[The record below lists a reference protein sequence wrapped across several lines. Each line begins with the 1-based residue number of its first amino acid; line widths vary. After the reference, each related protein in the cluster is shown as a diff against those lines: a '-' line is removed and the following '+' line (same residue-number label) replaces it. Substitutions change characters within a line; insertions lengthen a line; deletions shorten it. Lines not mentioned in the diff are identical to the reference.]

1 MTTTWLPTAQPWLPP
16 THDEQVVHAIRAF
29 AEGVAS
35 AGQQQMVWRYL
46 MYVTGASEE
55 FADLSFRPD
64 EKGGERSTVF
74 AEGKRFVGLMIRKL
88 LRPEFTPK
96 PKLVAPT
103 GLSEKL
109 RARRRKKAA

>member
-1 MTTTWLPTAQPWLPP
+1 MTTTWLPTAEPWLPP
-16 THDEQVVHAIRAF
+16 EHDEQVVYAIRAF
-29 AEGVAS
+29 AEGAAN

-46 MYVTGASEE
+46 MYVTAASEE
-55 FADLSFRPD
+55 FQDLSFRP
-64 EKGGERSTVF
+64 EAKGGQWGTAF
-74 AEGKRFVGLMIRKL
+74 AEGKRFVGMMIRKL

-96 PKLVAPT
+96 PKLVAPM